1 MSSSFDSGN
10 NTETYAHQRRYFESV
25 VGCYREIR
33 ESHPIAACNY
43 DPEAE
48 TRNHPLCASSVEHAV
63 DIERAT
69 EFALKD
75 HPELES
81 AWFQLLANDP
91 VVNGLKAMKVVRL
104 CSKVYKQRQLEPW
117 SYRRRIRR

>member
-1 MSSSFDSGN
+1 MKDFDSPELN
-10 NTETYAHQRRYFESV
+10 DRYTHQKRYFEAV
-25 VGCYREIR
+25 VSCYTEIR
-33 ESHPIAACNY
+33 ESHPLAACNY

-81 AWFQLLANDP
+81 VWFQLAANDP
-91 VVNGLKAMKVVRL
+91 AVNGLSAMKVVRL

-117 SYRRRIRR
+117 SYRRRVRR